1 MTHRQRDCPGW
12 LDEDAC
18 REWRRLGASGLV
30 TGKDPETIAAYCF
43 TLALWRNMRAT
54 LDRLADQGSSTWTT
68 RDGHE
73 RPHPTLALEAILAA
87 DLLELTDALDLE
99 PDGRHAPRPSRVLI
113 LD

>member
-18 REWRRLGASGLV
+18 REWRHLGASGLV

-54 LDRLADQGSSTWTT
+54 LDRLEDQGSCLFDLLRLT
-68 RDGHE
+68 DI
-73 RPHPTLALEAILAA
+73 TLLLDHRSAILAA
-87 DLLELTDALDLE
+87 IS
-99 PDGRHAPRPSRVLI
+99 PRFWLRL
-113 LD
+113 